1 MLRILVIAN
10 EYRRSAV
17 DHVKRFIKG
26 EAGESSV
33 MANIMMLAIA
43 ALIVILLLAFG
54 RTGMDFLK
62 QKWSEMTSG

>member
-10 EYRRSAV
+10 EHRRSAV

-26 EAGESSV
+26 ESGESSV